1 MNYLGDILREYPALA
16 IFLTVGLGFLIGKL
30 KYKAFSLGS
39 VTSSL
44 LVGILVGQFG
54 ISISGEIKTVFFMMF
69 LFSIGY
75 SVGPGF
81 FRSLRGVGMK
91 QAIFA
96 VAMSFCCFA
105 VTVGVAKF
113 MGYSPGET
121 VGLFSGSQTCSSL
134 IGVGSEAIENG
145 IGSAAEK
152 LRELNLVPICYA
164 VTYVYGTLG
173 TIIILAMLGPR
184 LLGGLDKVKQQVA
197 ELQKEYSHSP
207 WRDDPAY
214 ISAMHEVAFRAYNVT
229 SLRFANGMTV
239 KQTESMLLAEGVRLY
254 VDRVHRPGR
263 QDVLASPSCM
273 IRPGDTIVLSGR
285 VEEMVK
291 ASPLIGHEIVDAE
304 VLNYPVKQ
312 VPVLLRNRDLSGKN
326 VCYLSSRKYMHGVLI
341 KEIKRAGAIIE
352 FSDSTELRPGDTLTL
367 VGAKKMVD
375 RAAGRLGNIDRPSI
389 HTDIMFLCLAIFIGG
404 VIGTITVRFGSVP
417 VNFGTGGGA
426 LIAGLMFGW
435 LRSRRP
441 TYGHIPR
448 SVLWLMNQMGLN
460 VFIAVVGITSGPTF
474 VAGIKTVGWALPIAG
489 MVATTIPLLIGI
501 WMGHKIFKFNPAFI
515 LGCCAGTRTCT
526 ASLGAVQDA
535 LGSTLPTIGY
545 TITYAVSNVLLIIW
559 GLLAVLLV

>member
-1 MNYLGDILREYPALA
+1 
-16 IFLTVGLGFLIGKL
+16 
-30 KYKAFSLGS
+30 
-39 VTSSL
+39 
-44 LVGILVGQFG
+44 
-54 ISISGEIKTVFFMMF
+54 MF

-229 SLRFANGMTV
+229 SLRFAAGMTV

-326 VCYLSSRKYMHGVLI
+326 VGYLSSRKYMHGVLI

-352 FSDSTELRPGDTLTL
+352 FSDSTELRPGDTLIL